1 MLDDIIIDL
10 LKHPED
16 QVIFS
21 KIIFENIKQQYF
33 SSQWVTSRLHTE
45 KKNSW
50 QIKICIQI
58 SLCSQRKSKRSFE
71 KQSLESHT
79 DDLDKKLKK

>member
-1 MLDDIIIDL
+1 MSSDFMLDDIIIDL

-33 SSQWVTSRLHTE
+33 SSQWVTSRLHIE
-45 KKNSW
+45 KKNS
-50 QIKICIQI
+50 
-58 SLCSQRKSKRSFE
+58 
-71 KQSLESHT
+71 
-79 DDLDKKLKK
+79 